1 MINQL
6 LYLLICEKKLIIY
19 YIVKDGYNIIY
30 LNMSDYE
37 YDSDINT
44 NDEQLSQHSS
54 DSEEEVVVA
63 PPKKSEKKKKDKKV
77 KKTKEQVSEDEEE
90 LGANDTQPK
99 DDDNGFSQKIKMV
112 NDVIC
117 SITEHHTKMMEAFKE
132 SYNTYK
138 QHITEYKQQ
147 MKDLSLALKNVE
159 KYRKDVVKAHKKR
172 KTTGNKTSGIN
183 AKKPVPQILIDFF
196 ELDDDAEKTF
206 NEVVALM
213 RNKLAEFKT
222 QVNGEKDKKINMYE
236 LDKRTLKELK
246 LKKGNTLEYKDKQ
259 DNDVVMELHKF
270 PLSSIQK
277 FVKYFYSQTND
288 VVSATT

>member
-1 MINQL
+1 
-6 LYLLICEKKLIIY
+6 
-19 YIVKDGYNIIY
+19 
-30 LNMSDYE
+30 MSDYE
-37 YDSDINT
+37 YDSDNNT

-77 KKTKEQVSEDEEE
+77 KKTKEEVSEDEEE
-90 LGANDTQPK
+90 LGANDTQPN
-99 DDDNGFSQKIKMV
+99 DNGFSQKIKMV

-147 MKDLSLALKNVE
+147 MKDLTLALKNVE

-172 KTTGNKTSGIN
+172 KSNGNKTSGIN
-183 AKKPVPQILIDFF
+183 SKKPVPQILIDFF
-196 ELDDDAEKTF
+196 ELEDEAEKTF

-213 RNKLAEFKT
+213 RNKLSEFKT
-222 QVNGEKDKKINMYE
+222 QVNGKKDKKINMYE
-236 LDKRTLKELK
+236 LDKKTLKQLK
-246 LKKGNTLEYKDKQ
+246 LKKGDTLEYEDKKE
-259 DNDVVMELHKF
+259 NVVVMELHKF
-270 PLSSIQK
+270 PITSIQK
-277 FVKYFYSQTND
+277 FVKYFYGQTND